1 MTAIDA
7 VAEPSAWSW
16 WEGRRLAYN
25 IALFVTGWIGFALLV
40 AFAFAWDARS
50 LSDIWRDGTTD
61 LLVVTARMGLVYLV
75 YMAAANLLF
84 LIGPLLEVLLKPEPI
99 PAYRRRAW
107 TMGLVVSV
115 GLPLILA
122 VSLGL
127 LMWDPGHGG

>member
-7 VAEPSAWSW
+7 VTAKSAWSW

-25 IALFVTGWIGFALLV
+25 IALFVTGWMGFALLL
-40 AFAFAWDARS
+40 AFATAWDLRS
-50 LSDIWRDGTTD
+50 LSNIWRDGMTEP
-61 LLVVTARMGLVYLV
+61 LVVTARMGLVYLV

-84 LIGPLLEVLLKPEPI
+84 LIGPLLEVLLKPEPVA
-99 PAYRRRAW
+99 AYRGRAW
-107 TMGLVVSV
+107 TMGLVVSI